1 MKPIFSNLA
10 LTVSTALLL
19 CTAASSVA
27 QTAAPKNVSKISIAV
42 VPNLVKFD
50 VTRFDVTVGAE
61 VEVEFFNPCVLPH
74 NLVLVQPE
82 AEGPLTAAVGAM
94 GLEGMEKHF
103 VPEVPGIVAATK
115 LLQPGKK
122 ETLRFKAPETP
133 GEYPYVCTFPGHWF
147 TMRGV
152 MGVVKAGQ
160 QLSAATKSTS
170 AGPQVPDALRD
181 SGMKHKPLG
190 TMEKPFVMRSFVP
203 DPGLDPVVFAHHFR
217 ATPAVRYD
225 PNTRQDILEKKKDPA
240 TGETVEVP
248 TIVPTQPGIA
258 GAIAVNHGREFSY
271 VWDSTECRLM
281 YAWRGGFLDMNW
293 YWGKEPGSG
302 RPKIYIPKLMGAM
315 VYRASGKSPTAG
327 EADEVP
333 KFGGYRMVQNM
344 PEFRYQIGK
353 STIHERIA
361 PSTDGGF
368 ELKVRVEGA
377 PREWRVSPADRNFV
391 DVVGIPSGPVL
402 GDFTVRVKDRPEPAF
417 PDEPFEP
424 TPKKK

>member
-1 MKPIFSNLA
+1 
-10 LTVSTALLL
+10 
-19 CTAASSVA
+19 
-27 QTAAPKNVSKISIAV
+27 

-402 GDFTVRVKDRPEPAF
+402 GDFTVRVKDRPEAAF

>member
-1 MKPIFSNLA
+1 MKPIFTKLA
-10 LTVSTALLL
+10 LTVSTALVF
-19 CTAASSVA
+19 CIVDSGVA
-27 QTAAPKNVSKISIAV
+27 QTATPKNVSKVSIAV

-50 VTRFDVTVGAE
+50 VTRFDVTAGAE
-61 VEVEFFNPCVLPH
+61 VQVDFSNPCVLPH

-82 AEGPLTAAVGAM
+82 AEAALTAAVGAM
-94 GLEGMEKHF
+94 GLEGMEKQF

-152 MGVVKAGQ
+152 MRVFKEGQ
-160 QLSAATKSTS
+160 KLSGTVKSTT

-181 SGMKHKPLG
+181 SGMTHKPLG
-190 TMEKPFVMRSFVP
+190 TMEKPFVIRSFVP
-203 DPGLDPVVFAHHFR
+203 DPGLDPAVFTNHSR

-225 PNTRQDILEKKKDPA
+225 PNTRQDIFEKKQDPA
-240 TGETVEVP
+240 TGETIEVP
-248 TIVPTQPGIA
+248 TVVPTQHGIA
-258 GAIAVNHGREFSY
+258 GAIAVNHGKEFSY

-315 VYRASGKSPTAG
+315 VYRASGKSPTADG
-327 EADEVP
+327 TAEVP
-333 KFGGYRMVQNM
+333 SFGGYRMVQNM
-344 PEFRYQIGK
+344 PEFWYKVGK
-353 STIHERIA
+353 STIRERIV
-361 PSTDGGF
+361 PSAEGGF

-377 PREWRVSPADRNFV
+377 PREWKVPPADREFV
-391 DVVGIPSGPVL
+391 NVLGVPNGPVL
-402 GDFTVRVKDRPEPAF
+402 GDFTVRVKDRLEPAF
-417 PDEPFEP
+417 ADEPFEP
-424 TPKKK
+424 APKKK

>member
-1 MKPIFSNLA
+1 MKPIFTKLV
-10 LTVSTALLL
+10 LTLSTALLL
-19 CTAASSVA
+19 CTASSSMA
-27 QTAAPKNVSKISIAV
+27 QTAAPKNGSKVSIAV

-50 VTRFDVTVGAE
+50 VTRFDATVGSE
-61 VEVEFFNPCVLPH
+61 VEVNFSNPCVLPH
-74 NLVLVQPE
+74 NFVLVKPE
-82 AEGPLTAAVGAM
+82 AEAALTAAVGAM

-103 VPEVPGIVAATK
+103 LPDVPGIVAATK

-122 ETLRFKAPETP
+122 ETLRFTAPETP

-152 MGVVKAGQ
+152 MCVVKAGQ
-160 QLSAATKSTS
+160 KLSTAIKSTT

-181 SGMKHKPLG
+181 SGMTHKPLG

-203 DPGLDPVVFAHHFR
+203 DPGLDPAVFANHSR
-217 ATPAVRYD
+217 ATSAVRYD
-225 PNTRQDILEKKKDPA
+225 PNTRQDIFEKKKDPA

-248 TIVPTQPGIA
+248 TVVPTRPGIA
-258 GAIAVNHGREFSY
+258 GAIAVNHGKDFSY

-327 EADEVP
+327 GADEVP

-344 PEFRYQIGK
+344 PEFWYRIGK
-353 STIHERIA
+353 STIRERIA
-361 PSTDGGF
+361 PSAEGGF

-377 PREWRVSPADRNFV
+377 PREWRVLPSDRDFV
-391 DVVGIPSGPVL
+391 DVVGVPVGPIL